1 MLFTKNSIVKT
12 RPNYKGWQGNMNE
25 YIDSSG
31 RWHHIAQFNG
41 KHNML
46 KSLLLLALKTEENNG
61 SLSARQLAALTGLGF
76 DSVKSSLSRWQHWQN
91 HYLNRKGRKK
101 QYRYS
106 LANYGIEFLKILHL
120 IAPDKEQEFLT
131 IIAVN
136 RQRIERERIV
146 MPNNEKSSLVG
157 EATLDEQAMKTR
169 DFIKKY
175 LPNWRDTREDGRTG
189 A

>member
-1 MLFTKNSIVKT
+1 ME
-12 RPNYKGWQGNMNE
+12 KGYMDSHGN
-25 YIDSSG
+25 
-31 RWHHIAQFNG
+31 WHHIASFFG

-46 KSLLLLALKTEENNG
+46 KSLVLLALKTEENNG
-61 SLSARQLAALTGLGF
+61 SLSARQLSTITGLGF
-76 DSVKSSLSRWQHWQN
+76 DSVKSSLSRWQRWHN
-91 HYLNRKGRKK
+91 HYLNRKGKKK

-120 IAPDKEQEFLT
+120 IAPDKEQEFLN
-131 IIAVN
+131 IIAAN

-146 MPNNEKSSLVG
+146 MPNNEKSSLAG
-157 EATLDEQAMKTR
+157 EATLDEQAVKAR

>member
-1 MLFTKNSIVKT
+1 ME
-12 RPNYKGWQGNMNE
+12 KGYMDSHGN
-25 YIDSSG
+25 
-31 RWHHIAQFNG
+31 WHHIASFFG

-46 KSLLLLALKTEENNG
+46 KSMVLLALKTEENNG

-146 MPNNEKSSLVG
+146 MPNNEKSSLAG
-157 EATLDEQAMKTR
+157 EATLDEQTVKAR

-175 LPNWRDTREDGRTG
+175 LPNWRDTREDRRTD

>member
-1 MLFTKNSIVKT
+1 ME
-12 RPNYKGWQGNMNE
+12 KGYMDSHGN
-25 YIDSSG
+25 
-31 RWHHIAQFNG
+31 WHHIASFFG

-46 KSLLLLALKTEENNG
+46 KSLVLLALKTEENNG

-101 QYRYS
+101 LYRYS

-120 IAPDKEQEFLT
+120 IAPDKEQEFLN
-131 IIAVN
+131 IIAAN

-146 MPNNEKSSLVG
+146 MPNNEKSSLAG
-157 EATLDEQAMKTR
+157 EATLDEQTVKAR

-175 LPNWRDTREDGRTG
+175 LPNWRDTREDRRTD

>member
-1 MLFTKNSIVKT
+1 MENGYVDSH
-12 RPNYKGWQGNMNE
+12 GN
-25 YIDSSG
+25 
-31 RWHHIAQFNG
+31 WHHIASFGG

-46 KSLLLLALKTEENNG
+46 KSLVLLALKTEPNNG
-61 SLSARQLAALTGLGF
+61 SLSARQLSTITGLGF
-76 DSVKSSLSRWQHWQN
+76 DSVKSSLSRWQRWHN

-120 IAPDKEQEFLT
+120 IAPDKEQEFLN
-131 IIAVN
+131 IIAAN

-146 MPNNEKSSLVG
+146 MPNDERISSAG
-157 EATLDEQAMKTR
+157 EITRDEQAMKTR

-175 LPNWRDTREDGRTG
+175 LPNWRDTREDRRRDV
-189 A
+189 

>member
-1 MLFTKNSIVKT
+1 METGI
-12 RPNYKGWQGNMNE
+12 
-25 YIDSSG
+25 I
-31 RWHHIAQFNG
+31 
-41 KHNML
+41 
-46 KSLLLLALKTEENNG
+46 SLLFLASTTCSNLWSYLLSRLKKIMAASLQG
-61 SLSARQLAALTGLGF
+61 SWQPLTGLGF
-76 DSVKSSLSRWQHWQN
+76 DSVKSSLSRWQRWHN

-131 IIAVN
+131 IIAAN

-146 MPNNEKSSLVG
+146 MPNDEKISSAG
-157 EATLDEQAMKTR
+157 EITRDEQAMKTR

-175 LPNWRDTREDGRTG
+175 LPNWRDTREDGRRDV
-189 A
+189 

>member
-12 RPNYKGWQGNMNE
+12 RLNYKGWQGNMNE
-25 YIDSSG
+25 YMDGSG

-61 SLSARQLAALTGLGF
+61 SLSARQLSTITGLGF
-76 DSVKSSLSRWQHWQN
+76 DSVKSSLSRWQRWHN

-106 LANYGIEFLKILHL
+106 LANYGNEFLKILHL

-131 IIAVN
+131 IIAAN

-146 MPNNEKSSLVG
+146 MPNDEKISSAG
-157 EATLDEQAMKTR
+157 EITLDEQAMKTR

-175 LPNWRDTREDGRTG
+175 LPNWRDTREDGRRDV
-189 A
+189 

>member
-1 MLFTKNSIVKT
+1 MENGYMDSH
-12 RPNYKGWQGNMNE
+12 GN
-25 YIDSSG
+25 
-31 RWHHIAQFNG
+31 WHHIASFDG

-46 KSLLLLALKTEENNG
+46 KSLVLLALKTEENNG
-61 SLSARQLAALTGLGF
+61 SLSARQLSTITGLGF
-76 DSVKSSLSRWQHWQN
+76 DSVKSSLSRWQRWHN

-120 IAPDKEQEFLT
+120 IAPDKEQEFLN
-131 IIAVN
+131 IIAAN

-146 MPNNEKSSLVG
+146 MPNDEKISSAG
-157 EATLDEQAMKTR
+157 EITRDEQAMKTR

-175 LPNWRDTREDGRTG
+175 LPNWRDTREDGRRDV
-189 A
+189 

>member
-1 MLFTKNSIVKT
+1 
-12 RPNYKGWQGNMNE
+12 
-25 YIDSSG
+25 
-31 RWHHIAQFNG
+31 
-41 KHNML
+41 ML
-46 KSLLLLALKTEENNG
+46 KSLVLLALKTEENNG

-120 IAPDKEQEFLT
+120 IAPDKEQEFLN
-131 IIAVN
+131 IIAAN

-146 MPNNEKSSLVG
+146 MPNNEKSSLAG
-157 EATLDEQAMKTR
+157 EATLDEQTVKAR

-175 LPNWRDTREDGRTG
+175 LPNWRDTREDRRTD

>member
-1 MLFTKNSIVKT
+1 MDSH
-12 RPNYKGWQGNMNE
+12 GN
-25 YIDSSG
+25 
-31 RWHHIAQFNG
+31 WHHIASFFG

-46 KSLLLLALKTEENNG
+46 KSLVLLALKTEENNG

-101 QYRYS
+101 LYRYS

-120 IAPDKEQEFLT
+120 IAPDKEQEFLN
-131 IIAVN
+131 IIAAN

-146 MPNNEKSSLVG
+146 MPNDERISSAQCYECGSGLEKV
-157 EATLDEQAMKTR
+157 R
-169 DFIKKY
+169 Y
-175 LPNWRDTREDGRTG
+175 
-189 A
+189 

>member
-1 MLFTKNSIVKT
+1 
-12 RPNYKGWQGNMNE
+12 MNE
-25 YIDSSG
+25 YIDGSG

-46 KSLLLLALKTEENNG
+46 KSLLLLALKTEPNSSN
-61 SLSARQLAALTGLGF
+61 LSARQLATLTGLGF
-76 DSVKSSLSRWQHWQN
+76 DSVKSSLSRWQRWHN

-106 LANYGIEFLKILHL
+106 LANYCIEFLKILHL
-120 IAPDKEQEFLT
+120 IAPDKEQEFLN
-131 IIAVN
+131 IIAAN

-157 EATLDEQAMKTR
+157 EATLDEQAVKAR

-175 LPNWRDTREDGRTG
+175 LPNWRDTREDRRTD

>member
-1 MLFTKNSIVKT
+1 ME
-12 RPNYKGWQGNMNE
+12 KGYMDSHGN
-25 YIDSSG
+25 
-31 RWHHIAQFNG
+31 WHHIASFFG

-46 KSLLLLALKTEENNG
+46 KSMVLLALKTEENNG

-101 QYRYS
+101 LYRYS
-106 LANYGIEFLKILHL
+106 LANYGNEFLKILHL

-131 IIAVN
+131 IIAAN

-175 LPNWRDTREDGRTG
+175 LPNWRDTREDGRRDV
-189 A
+189 

>member
-1 MLFTKNSIVKT
+1 MEKEYMDSH
-12 RPNYKGWQGNMNE
+12 GN
-25 YIDSSG
+25 
-31 RWHHIAQFNG
+31 WHHIASFVG

-46 KSLLLLALKTEENNG
+46 KSLVLLALKTEENNG
-61 SLSARQLAALTGLGF
+61 SLSARQLSAITGLGF
-76 DSVKSSLSRWQHWQN
+76 DSVKSSLSRWQRWHN

-120 IAPDKEQEFLT
+120 IAPDKEQEFLNV
-131 IIAVN
+131 IAAN
-136 RQRIERERIV
+136 RQRMERERIV
-146 MPNNEKSSLVG
+146 TPNNEKISLAG
-157 EATLDEQAMKTR
+157 GATLDEQAMKTR

-175 LPNWRDTREDGRTG
+175 LPNWRDTREDRRTD